1 MSGSLHLY
9 RRSSGVYVVRLIVP
23 ERLWSAV
30 GKREVHRSTGCRDL
44 GLAKIVAAELVCE
57 WRRSIETLRHMD
69 LQKIQA
75 GSLKLLGDGLIPL
88 TEFAAECGGTV
99 ADVARRLRDR
109 QARFYV
115 RAKNWQGWF
124 CPDLHEALD
133 HEQNAL
139 GEVSVVV
146 DPVKL
151 RRAGEASSTSSELS
165 LRFPEELEPIFDGAQ
180 AVSVCVFLTGQSY
193 SEGFVC
199 ELPGVGIS
207 IEDLLIKRADALSL
221 VGSVLSLVQ
230 QSPKSAQ
237 PDGSSSGGPSFGACF
252 DQYVASGTG
261 VRFKPDS
268 ARRKL
273 DAKNIFIEL
282 KGDLPLQAVD
292 RVVLRDF
299 ANRIKDIPDDRGKVK
314 AKYRLEQVSMAELID
329 FGKKNQL
336 PTLTPNA
343 QRKLLEELSYFFNW
357 AITEQMITTSP
368 AVGLAVEAVSKVG
381 RVKRREQDARKA
393 LTQAHLAGVFG
404 QVWFAKGVGRRTAK
418 GKFYSYRPFYFWLP
432 LLAIYSGGRLNELS
446 QLYLDDIKSEDGVA
460 YIDFNLDGDGKLD
473 LDEMDEE
480 VVEGDKS
487 LKNTSSFRGIPIHKE
502 LIRLGFLDY
511 VAALRNAGR
520 KRLFEELKH
529 DSVKGYGKPSGKWF
543 NDTLLGKRLGIPRDG
558 TTTFHSLR
566 HNYASALGRTA
577 AGSNQRADLLG
588 HQRKGSTGDVRYDKG
603 SRAELKACIDQ
614 VEYPGLPS
622 IAVFDVAQGVEALS
636 HAVELKKTRKGAGT
650 RSK

>member
-9 RRSSGVYVVRLIVP
+9 RRSSGVYVVRLFVP

-115 RAKNWQGWF
+115 RAKNWQGWH

-146 DPVKL
+146 DPVRL
-151 RRAGEASSTSSELS
+151 RRAGESSNTSAELS
-165 LRFPEELEPIFDGAQ
+165 LRFPEELEPLFEGAQ

-193 SEGFVC
+193 SVGFVC
-199 ELPGVGIS
+199 ELPGVSIS
-207 IEDLLIKRADALSL
+207 IEDLLIKRPDAQSL
-221 VGSVLSLVQ
+221 VSSVLSLVQ
-230 QSPKSAQ
+230 QSAKSANQ

-282 KGDLPLQAVD
+282 KGDLSLQAVD

-299 ANRIKDIPDDRGKVK
+299 ANRIKDIPADKGKVR
-314 AKYRLEQVSMAELID
+314 AKHLLEQVSMAELID

-357 AITEQMITTSP
+357 AINEQMITTSP
-368 AVGLAVEAVSKVG
+368 AVV
-381 RVKRREQDARKA
+381 
-393 LTQAHLAGVFG
+393 LTP
-404 QVWFAKGVGRRTAK
+404 TE
-418 GKFYSYRPFYFWLP
+418 
-432 LLAIYSGGRLNELS
+432 N
-446 QLYLDDIKSEDGVA
+446 
-460 YIDFNLDGDGKLD
+460 
-473 LDEMDEE
+473 
-480 VVEGDKS
+480 
-487 LKNTSSFRGIPIHKE
+487 
-502 LIRLGFLDY
+502 
-511 VAALRNAGR
+511 
-520 KRLFEELKH
+520 
-529 DSVKGYGKPSGKWF
+529 
-543 NDTLLGKRLGIPRDG
+543 
-558 TTTFHSLR
+558 
-566 HNYASALGRTA
+566 
-577 AGSNQRADLLG
+577 
-588 HQRKGSTGDVRYDKG
+588 
-603 SRAELKACIDQ
+603 
-614 VEYPGLPS
+614 
-622 IAVFDVAQGVEALS
+622 
-636 HAVELKKTRKGAGT
+636 
-650 RSK
+650 

>member
-9 RRSSGVYVVRLIVP
+9 RRSSGVYVVRLFVP

-99 ADVARRLRDR
+99 TDVARRLRER
-109 QARFYV
+109 RARFYV
-115 RAKNWQGWF
+115 RAKNWQGWH
-124 CPDLHEALD
+124 CLDLHEALD
-133 HEQNAL
+133 HEQDTL

-146 DPVKL
+146 DPVRL
-151 RRAGEASSTSSELS
+151 RRAGEPGNTSAELS
-165 LRFPEELEPIFDGAQ
+165 LRFPEELEPLFDGAQ

-199 ELPGVGIS
+199 ELPGVSLS
-207 IEDLLIKRADALSL
+207 IGDVLVKRTDAQAMI
-221 VGSVLSLVQ
+221 GSVLELVQ
-230 QSPKSAQ
+230 RSPASTNRTEVK
-237 PDGSSSGGPSFGACF
+237 PSGGPSFSACF
-252 DQYVASGTG
+252 DQYVAAGTG

-268 ARRKL
+268 ARRKME
-273 DAKNIFIEL
+273 AKNIFIEF

-292 RVVLRDF
+292 RAALRDF
-299 ANRIKDIPDDRGKVK
+299 ANRIKEIPADRDKVK
-314 AKYRLEQVSMAELID
+314 AKHRLSQVSMAELIE

-381 RVKRREQDARKA
+381 RSKRREQDARKA
-393 LTQAHLAGVFG
+393 LSSAELASVLGLEWFANGVGNRTADGVF
-404 QVWFAKGVGRRTAK
+404 
-418 GKFYSYRPFYFWLP
+418 YHYRPHYYWLP
-432 LLAIYSGGRLNELS
+432 LLAIYAGGRLNELC
-446 QLYLDDIKSEDGVA
+446 QLYLDDIKSEYDIA
-460 YIDFNLDGDGKLD
+460 YIDFNLDGEGKLD
-473 LDEMDEE
+473 ADDGDEGHGEN
-480 VVEGDKS
+480 DKS
-487 LKNTSSFRGIPIHKE
+487 LKNTSSFRKVPVHSE

-511 VAALRNAGR
+511 VSALREAGR
-520 KRLFEELKH
+520 TRLFEELKH
-529 DSVKGYGKPSGKWF
+529 DPIKGYGKPAGKWF
-543 NDTLLGKRLGIPRDG
+543 NDVILGKRLGIARDG
-558 TTTFHSLR
+558 RTTFHSLR
-566 HNYASALGRTA
+566 HNYASALGRTT
-577 AGSNQRADLLG
+577 AGSNQRADLMG
-588 HQRKGSTGDVRYDKG
+588 HRRKGTTGDVRYDKG
-603 SRAELKACIDQ
+603 SLTELKTCIDQ
-614 VEYPGLPS
+614 VRYPELPR
-622 IAVFDVAQGVEALS
+622 IEAFDVAQGIEALC
-636 HAVELKKTRKGAGT
+636 HALELKRSRKGAS
-650 RSK
+650 RSA